1 MQKNNVR
8 NIQCRHRTIHSTQST
23 SHNPMNTATTNDPMT
38 VPNPKPTPIT
48 NVSKGDYVDALNE
61 YYRYKHDYDERY
73 EEHKKAIK
81 ESVFLT
87 LPQKRA
93 KIMQLKRNRK
103 CVACGQSGGTHFT
116 NEDGVLRAQCGNRS
130 QPCSLRI
137 EIVKGK
143 FMSLEELANSSLH
156 TADVLKDHII
166 KTKLDLL
173 FNYTTEEEALRKFE
187 TDRAALN
194 QALELYGGFR
204 QKYLDVVRNEERRE
218 EADALTAKFYA
229 AVQEFKDVLQQ
240 GAGRGDD
247 ASFVRDA
254 VALYVAQ
261 IVPTTQKLMETKY
274 VYSAVERLGN
284 DGFRLVQKPY
294 TLEQLEFE
302 IDVPSITVEA
312 RNRQL
317 RDRLARKRKDQ
328 LAAYIWNWTK
338 DQERITGNVYE
349 VANLDDPDTGKDELI
364 EFIMDNGVP
373 TTKYTAKARDK
384 AQKRQ

>member
-1 MQKNNVR
+1 M
-8 NIQCRHRTIHSTQST
+8 
-23 SHNPMNTATTNDPMT
+23 NPNHP
-38 VPNPKPTPIT
+38 PIT
-48 NVSKGDYVDALNE
+48 NVSKSDYVDALNE
-61 YYRYKHDYDERY
+61 YYRYKHDYEERY
-73 EEHKKAIK
+73 DENKKAVK
-81 ESVFLT
+81 ESDIMT

-130 QPCSLRI
+130 QPCLLRI

-143 FMSLEELANSSLH
+143 FMSLEELANESLH
-156 TADVLKDHII
+156 AADVLKDHII

-204 QKYLDVVRNEERRE
+204 QKYLDVVRNEGRRE
-218 EADALTAKFYA
+218 EVDALTAEFYA
-229 AVQEFKDVLQQ
+229 AVQEFRDVLQNSPSSDKS
-240 GAGRGDD
+240 ADD

-254 VALYVAQ
+254 VALYVGT
-261 IVPTTQKLMETKY
+261 IEPLNQKLMETKY
-274 VYSAVERLGN
+274 VYSAVERDPGLGG
-284 DGFRLVQKPY
+284 DAFRLVQKPY

-302 IDVPSITVEA
+302 VDVPSITVEA

-328 LAAYIWNWTK
+328 LTAYIWNWTK
-338 DQERITGNVYE
+338 DQERITGDVYE

-364 EFIMDNGVP
+364 EFIVDNGVP
-373 TTKYTAKARDK
+373 TTKYGGTKERAKAKARAK
-384 AQKRQ
+384 E

>member
-1 MQKNNVR
+1 M
-8 NIQCRHRTIHSTQST
+8 
-23 SHNPMNTATTNDPMT
+23 NPMNPMNQSNAQ
-38 VPNPKPTPIT
+38 PNPDPIT
-48 NVSKGDYVDALNE
+48 HVSKADYVEALNE
-61 YYRYKHDYDERY
+61 YYRYKHDYDEKY

-81 ESVFLT
+81 ESDT
-87 LPQKRA
+87 MTMPQKRA

-116 NEDGVLRAQCGNRS
+116 NEDGMLRAQCGNRS

-143 FMSLEELANSSLH
+143 FMSLEGLANESLH
-156 TADVLKDHII
+156 AADVLKDHII

-204 QKYLDVVRNEERRE
+204 QKYLDVVRNAERRE
-218 EADALTAKFYA
+218 EVDALTAKFYA
-229 AVQEFKDVLQQ
+229 AVQDFKDIANSGQDSSH
-240 GAGRGDD
+240 A
-247 ASFVRDA
+247 RDA
-254 VALYVAQ
+254 IALYVAR
-261 IVPTTQKLMETKY
+261 IVPTNQHLMEKKY

-284 DGFRLVQKPY
+284 DEFRLVQKPY

-317 RDRLARKRKDQ
+317 RERLARKRKDQ

-349 VANLDDPDTGKDELI
+349 VANLDDPDTGKDELVD
-364 EFIMDNGVP
+364 FIVENGVP
-373 TTKYTAKARDK
+373 TTKYGNKAKERAKERAKARGK
-384 AQKRQ
+384 ELG

>member
-1 MQKNNVR
+1 M
-8 NIQCRHRTIHSTQST
+8 
-23 SHNPMNTATTNDPMT
+23 TAA
-38 VPNPKPTPIT
+38 IT
-48 NVSKGDYVDALNE
+48 NVSKADYVDALNE
-61 YYRYKHDYDERY
+61 YYAYKHQYDTKFDED
-73 EEHKKAIK
+73 KSAVKNTDG
-81 ESVFLT
+81 LT
-87 LPQKRA
+87 MSQKRA
-93 KIMQLKRNRK
+93 KIMRIKRNRK

-116 NEDGVLRAQCGNRS
+116 NEDGVLRAACGNRS

-143 FMSLEELANSSLH
+143 FMSLEQLAESSLR
-156 TADVLKDHII
+156 TADILKDQII

-173 FNYTTEEEALRKFE
+173 FNYSTEEAALRQFE
-187 TDRAALN
+187 KDRAALD
-194 QALELYGGFR
+194 QALGLYGGFR
-204 QKYLDVVRNEERRE
+204 QKYLDVVRNAERRE

-229 AVQEFKDVLQQ
+229 AVQDLKDVLQKPP
-240 GAGRGDD
+240 GGEND

-254 VALYVAQ
+254 VALYVGTIEPLNQ
-261 IVPTTQKLMETKY
+261 QLMETKY
-274 VYSAVERLGN
+274 VYSAVERDPSLG
-284 DGFRLVQKPY
+284 DDAFRLVQKPY

-349 VANLDDPDTGKDELI
+349 VANLDDPETGKVELI
-364 EFIMDNGVP
+364 EFIVENGVP
-373 TTKYTAKARDK
+373 TTKYGTKTK
-384 AQKRQ
+384 TQRQ

>member
-1 MQKNNVR
+1 M
-8 NIQCRHRTIHSTQST
+8 
-23 SHNPMNTATTNDPMT
+23 TAA
-38 VPNPKPTPIT
+38 IT
-48 NVSKGDYVDALNE
+48 NVSKADYVDALNE
-61 YYRYKHDYDERY
+61 YYAYKHQYDTKFDED
-73 EEHKKAIK
+73 KSAVKNTDGITM
-81 ESVFLT
+81 S
-87 LPQKRA
+87 QKRA
-93 KIMQLKRNRK
+93 KIMRIKRNRK

-116 NEDGVLRAQCGNRS
+116 NEDGVLRAACGNRS

-143 FMSLEELANSSLH
+143 FMSLEQLAESSLR
-156 TADVLKDHII
+156 TADILKDQII

-173 FNYTTEEEALRKFE
+173 FNYSTEEAALRQFE
-187 TDRAALN
+187 KDRAALD
-194 QALELYGGFR
+194 QALGLYGGFR
-204 QKYLDVVRNEERRE
+204 QKYLDVVRNAERRE

-229 AVQEFKDVLQQ
+229 AVQDLKDVLQKRP
-240 GAGRGDD
+240 GGSGDD

-254 VALYVAQ
+254 VALYVGTIEPLNQ
-261 IVPTTQKLMETKY
+261 QLMETKY
-274 VYSAVERLGN
+274 VYSAVERDPSLG
-284 DGFRLVQKPY
+284 DDAFRLVQKPY

-349 VANLDDPDTGKDELI
+349 VANLDDPETGKDELI
-364 EFIMDNGVP
+364 EFIVENGVP
-373 TTKYTAKARDK
+373 TTKYGTKTK
-384 AQKRQ
+384 TQRQ

>member
-1 MQKNNVR
+1 M
-8 NIQCRHRTIHSTQST
+8 
-23 SHNPMNTATTNDPMT
+23 TAA
-38 VPNPKPTPIT
+38 IT
-48 NVSKGDYVDALNE
+48 NVSKADYVDALNE
-61 YYRYKHDYDERY
+61 YYAYKHQYDTKFDED
-73 EEHKKAIK
+73 KSAVKNTDG
-81 ESVFLT
+81 LT
-87 LPQKRA
+87 MSQKRA
-93 KIMQLKRNRK
+93 KIMRIKRNRK

-116 NEDGVLRAQCGNRS
+116 NEDGVLRAACGNRS

-143 FMSLEELANSSLH
+143 FMSLEQLAESSLR
-156 TADVLKDHII
+156 TADILKDQII

-173 FNYTTEEEALRKFE
+173 FNYSTEEAALRQFE
-187 TDRAALN
+187 KDRAALD
-194 QALELYGGFR
+194 QALGLYGEFR
-204 QKYLDVVRNEERRE
+204 QKYLDVVRNAERRE

-229 AVQEFKDVLQQ
+229 AVQDLKDVLQKNP
-240 GAGRGDD
+240 GGEND

-254 VALYVAQ
+254 VALYVGTIEPLNQ
-261 IVPTTQKLMETKY
+261 QLMETKY
-274 VYSAVERLGN
+274 VYSAVERDPSLG
-284 DGFRLVQKPY
+284 DDAFRLVQKPY

-349 VANLDDPDTGKDELI
+349 VANLDDPETGKHELI
-364 EFIMDNGVP
+364 EFIVENGVP
-373 TTKYTAKARDK
+373 TTKYGTKTK
-384 AQKRQ
+384 TQRQ

>member
-1 MQKNNVR
+1 M
-8 NIQCRHRTIHSTQST
+8 
-23 SHNPMNTATTNDPMT
+23 TAA
-38 VPNPKPTPIT
+38 IT
-48 NVSKGDYVDALNE
+48 NVSKADYVDALNE
-61 YYRYKHDYDERY
+61 YYAYKHQYDTKFDED
-73 EEHKKAIK
+73 KSAVKNTDG
-81 ESVFLT
+81 LT
-87 LPQKRA
+87 MSQKRA
-93 KIMQLKRNRK
+93 KIMRIKRNRK

-116 NEDGVLRAQCGNRS
+116 NEDGVLRAACGNRS

-143 FMSLEELANSSLH
+143 FMSLEQLAESSLR
-156 TADVLKDHII
+156 TADILKDQII

-173 FNYTTEEEALRKFE
+173 FNYSTEEAALRQFE
-187 TDRAALN
+187 KDRAALD
-194 QALELYGGFR
+194 QALGLYGGFR
-204 QKYLDVVRNEERRE
+204 QKYLDVVRNAERRE

-229 AVQEFKDVLQQ
+229 AVQDLKDVLQKRP
-240 GAGRGDD
+240 GGSGDD

-254 VALYVAQ
+254 VALYVGTIEPLNQ
-261 IVPTTQKLMETKY
+261 QLMETKY
-274 VYSAVERLGN
+274 VYSAVERDPSLG
-284 DGFRLVQKPY
+284 DDAFRLVQKPY

-349 VANLDDPDTGKDELI
+349 VANLDDPETGKDELI
-364 EFIMDNGVP
+364 EFIVENGVP
-373 TTKYTAKARDK
+373 TTKYGTKTK
-384 AQKRQ
+384 TQRQ

>member
-1 MQKNNVR
+1 MYATCNAP
-8 NIQCRHRTIHSTQST
+8 HPTPSD
-23 SHNPMNTATTNDPMT
+23 PMNPSNAQ
-38 VPNPKPTPIT
+38 PKPDPIT
-48 NVSKGDYVDALNE
+48 HVSKADYVEALNE

-81 ESVFLT
+81 ESDTLT
-87 LPQKRA
+87 MPQKRA

-116 NEDGVLRAQCGNRS
+116 NEDGVLHAQCGNRS

-137 EIVKGK
+137 EIMKGK
-143 FMSLEELANSSLH
+143 FMSLEELANESLH
-156 TADVLKDHII
+156 AADVLKDHII

-173 FNYTTEEEALRKFE
+173 FNYTTEEEAMRKFE

-204 QKYLDVVRNEERRE
+204 QKYLDVVRNAERRE
-218 EADALTAKFYA
+218 EVDALTAKFYA
-229 AVQEFKDVLQQ
+229 AVQDFRDIVQQ
-240 GAGRGDD
+240 GANSGQDSSH
-247 ASFVRDA
+247 ARDA
-254 VALYVAQ
+254 IALYVNTIEPLNQ
-261 IVPTTQKLMETKY
+261 HLMEKKY

-284 DGFRLVQKPY
+284 DEFRLVQKPY

-317 RDRLARKRKDQ
+317 RERLARKRKDQ

-349 VANLDDPDTGKDELI
+349 VANLDDPDTGKDELVD
-364 EFIMDNGVP
+364 FIVENGVP
-373 TTKYTAKARDK
+373 TTKYGPKERAKTRDK
-384 AQKRQ
+384 KSGEKL

>member
-1 MQKNNVR
+1 M
-8 NIQCRHRTIHSTQST
+8 
-23 SHNPMNTATTNDPMT
+23 TAA
-38 VPNPKPTPIT
+38 IT
-48 NVSKGDYVDALNE
+48 NVSKADYVDALNE
-61 YYRYKHDYDERY
+61 YYAYKHQYDTKFDED
-73 EEHKKAIK
+73 KSAVKNTDG
-81 ESVFLT
+81 LT
-87 LPQKRA
+87 MSQKRA
-93 KIMQLKRNRK
+93 KIMRIKRNRK

-116 NEDGVLRAQCGNRS
+116 NEDGVLRAACGNRS

-143 FMSLEELANSSLH
+143 FMSLEQLAESSLR
-156 TADVLKDHII
+156 TADILKDQII

-173 FNYTTEEEALRKFE
+173 FNYSTEEEALRQFE
-187 TDRAALN
+187 KDRAALD
-194 QALELYGGFR
+194 QALEIYGGFR
-204 QKYLDVVRNEERRE
+204 QKYLDVVRNAERRE

-229 AVQEFKDVLQQ
+229 AVQDLKDVLQKRP
-240 GAGRGDD
+240 GGEND

-254 VALYVAQ
+254 VALYVGTIEPLNQ
-261 IVPTTQKLMETKY
+261 QLMGTKY
-274 VYSAVERLGN
+274 VYNAVERDPSLG
-284 DGFRLVQKPY
+284 DDAFRLVQKPY

-349 VANLDDPDTGKDELI
+349 VANLDDPETGKDELI
-364 EFIMDNGVP
+364 EFIVENGVP
-373 TTKYTAKARDK
+373 TTKYGTKTK
-384 AQKRQ
+384 TQRQ

>member
-1 MQKNNVR
+1 
-8 NIQCRHRTIHSTQST
+8 
-23 SHNPMNTATTNDPMT
+23 
-38 VPNPKPTPIT
+38 
-48 NVSKGDYVDALNE
+48 VSKADYVDALNE
-61 YYRYKHDYDERY
+61 YYRYKHDYEERY
-73 EEHKKAIK
+73 DENKKAVK
-81 ESVFLT
+81 ESDILT

-130 QPCSLRI
+130 QPCLLRI

-143 FMSLEELANSSLH
+143 FMSLEELANESLH
-156 TADVLKDHII
+156 AADVLKDHII

-204 QKYLDVVRNEERRE
+204 QKYLDVVRNEGRRE
-218 EADALTAKFYA
+218 EVDALTAEFYA
-229 AVQEFKDVLQQ
+229 AVQEFRDRLQNRPSSDRS
-240 GAGRGDD
+240 ADD

-254 VALYVAQ
+254 VALYVGT
-261 IVPTTQKLMETKY
+261 IEPLSQKLMETKY
-274 VYSAVERLGN
+274 VYSAVERDPGLG
-284 DGFRLVQKPY
+284 DDAFRLVQKPY

-302 IDVPSITVEA
+302 VDVPSITVEA

-328 LAAYIWNWTK
+328 LTAYIWNWTK
-338 DQERITGNVYE
+338 DQERITGDVYE

-364 EFIMDNGVP
+364 EFIVDNGVP
-373 TTKYTAKARDK
+373 TTKYGTKERANARDK
-384 AQKRQ
+384 ARAKAKA

>member
-1 MQKNNVR
+1 MHPQM
-8 NIQCRHRTIHSTQST
+8 
-23 SHNPMNTATTNDPMT
+23 NPMNPM
-38 VPNPKPTPIT
+38 NQSNAQPKPDPIT
-48 NVSKGDYVDALNE
+48 HVSKADYVEALNE

-81 ESVFLT
+81 ESDALT
-87 LPQKRA
+87 MPQKRA

-143 FMSLEELANSSLH
+143 FMSLEGLANESLH
-156 TADVLKDHII
+156 AADVLKDHII

-187 TDRAALN
+187 TDRAALK

-204 QKYLDVVRNEERRE
+204 QKYLDVVRNAERRE
-218 EADALTAKFYA
+218 EVDALTAEFYA
-229 AVQEFKDVLQQ
+229 AVQDFKDIANSGQDSSSY
-240 GAGRGDD
+240 A
-247 ASFVRDA
+247 RDA
-254 VALYVAQ
+254 VASYVDT
-261 IVPTTQKLMETKY
+261 IEPLNQKLMETKY

-284 DGFRLVQKPY
+284 DEFRLVQKPY

-302 IDVPSITVEA
+302 IDVPIITVEA

-317 RDRLARKRKDQ
+317 RERLARKRKDQ

-349 VANLDDPDTGKDELI
+349 VANLDDPDTGKDELVD
-364 EFIMDNGVP
+364 FIVDNGVP
-373 TTKYTAKARDK
+373 TTKYGPKERAKVKERANAKER
-384 AQKRQ
+384 ANL

>member
-1 MQKNNVR
+1 M
-8 NIQCRHRTIHSTQST
+8 
-23 SHNPMNTATTNDPMT
+23 DP
-38 VPNPKPTPIT
+38 PAIT
-48 NVSKGDYVDALNE
+48 NVSKADYVDALNE
-61 YYRYKHDYDERY
+61 YYGYKHRYDTKF
-73 EEHKKAIK
+73 EEDKNAVKHSDA
-81 ESVFLT
+81 LT
-87 LPQKRA
+87 LQQKRA
-93 KIMQLKRNRK
+93 KIMRIKRNRK

-143 FMSLEELANSSLH
+143 FMSLEALANESLR

-173 FNYTTEEEALRKFE
+173 FNYTTEEEALRQFE
-187 TDRAALN
+187 TDRAALD

-204 QKYLDVVRNEERRE
+204 QKYLDVVRNAERRE
-218 EADALTAKFYA
+218 EVDALTAEFYA
-229 AVQEFKDVLQQ
+229 AVQEFRDRIHSPGSGSGQ
-240 GAGRGDD
+240 DP
-247 ASFVRDA
+247 SFVRDA
-254 VALYVAQ
+254 VAHYVGNIEPLNRA
-261 IVPTTQKLMETKY
+261 LMEKRY
-274 VYSAVERLGN
+274 VYNAVEKDN
-284 DGFRLVQKPY
+284 DALRLVQKPY

-317 RDRLARKRKDQ
+317 RERLARKRKEQ

-349 VANLDDPDTGKDELI
+349 VADLDDPDTGKDELI
-364 EFIMDNGVP
+364 DFIVENDVP
-373 TTKYTAKARDK
+373 TTKYVKKNREK
-384 AQKRQ
+384 LK